1 MKTKFGIVGC
11 GFLGN
16 IVADAW
22 KNGLLPDYEL
32 VGVTSRTRASAEKT
46 AETVGCAVCD
56 DVDALLALEP
66 EYIVETASVE
76 AVRAMAVPVL
86 KRGVNLVIISIG
98 AFADL
103 DFYEQVKAAAVE
115 GGAKVHLA
123 SGAIGGFDVLQTV
136 TLMAEAQKLAET
148 AGIETHTGAKGFRNT
163 PVWADHLLTDTEKT
177 TVFTGNAKQAIA
189 TFPRRVNV
197 AVATSLATTGPEIT
211 EKLLAMAG
219 GADGAARAL
228 RREGVTSDLLSAALQ
243 RQSGRGRPGKAPPQ
257 GMSPRAQVLFAAAAR
272 YAYHQYGLTPVFVAV
287 EKHLDPGAG
296 QMAARGLDIPCYFL
310 NDAGSAGT
318 IIGALSRMEIVVS
331 MRLHALIFAAGQ
343 GIPLAGVVYDPKVS
357 AFLRYIGQEQFVDLA
372 ELTGQNLCAMMDQCV
387 AQAAH
392 PEAQAAAVRNLQAM
406 EQKNVEVARRLL
418 KG

>member
-32 VGVTSRTRASAEKT
+32 VGVTSRTRASAEKLPKQW
-46 AETVGCAVCD
+46 AVPC
-56 DVDALLALEP
+56 VTMWMPCWRLEP

-86 KRGVNLVIISIG
+86 KKGVNLVIISIG

-211 EKLLAMAG
+211 GVTMHSVPGWVGDDHCITAEI
-219 GADGAARAL
+219 
-228 RREGVTSDLLSAALQ
+228 EGVKAVVDICSSTSAIAGWSVVALL
-243 RQSGRGRPGKAPPQ
+243 
-257 GMSPRAQVLFAAAAR
+257 
-272 YAYHQYGLTPVFVAV
+272 
-287 EKHLDPGAG
+287 
-296 QMAARGLDIPCYFL
+296 
-310 NDAGSAGT
+310 
-318 IIGALSRMEIVVS
+318 
-331 MRLHALIFAAGQ
+331 
-343 GIPLAGVVYDPKVS
+343 
-357 AFLRYIGQEQFVDLA
+357 
-372 ELTGQNLCAMMDQCV
+372 
-387 AQAAH
+387 
-392 PEAQAAAVRNLQAM
+392 RNLSSP
-406 EQKNVEVARRLL
+406 VCFY
-418 KG
+418 